1 MRFIILLTFFAS
13 AAVAQVRQGTWTPSI
28 ESMRRGY
35 SSISYWTY
43 REDGVEIGGGRISI
57 EHGLPAWRPE
67 LDDPEVFDRA
77 TKGKF
82 YRLGNNKWTTLD
94 TNLTLELGERRV
106 DPGIYYLAVER
117 GTEGKWALVFV
128 EPKAVHRK
136 LIDSW
141 AFVPRPTEVP
151 VMFTVPLQHSRAP
164 DRAAELRIDPGLVK
178 EEPSRGWIQIH
189 WGPHVLECHMKIQ
202 MVSPEFYRATREDS
216 Q

>member
-1 MRFIILLTFFAS
+1 MHCIILLTVFAS
-13 AAVAQVRQGTWTPSI
+13 TAVAQVRQGAWTPAI

-43 REDGVEIGGGRISI
+43 RDDGVEIGGGRISV
-57 EHGLPAWRPE
+57 EHGLPAWRSE
-67 LDDPEVFDRA
+67 LDNSEAFDRA

-117 GTEGKWALVFV
+117 STEGKWALVFV
-128 EPKAVHRK
+128 EPNAVHRK

-141 AFVPRPTEVP
+141 AFVPRPSEVP
-151 VMFTVPLQHSRAP
+151 VMFTVPLEHMLASDLAK
-164 DRAAELRIDPGLVK
+164 ELRIELGL
-178 EEPSRGWIQIH
+178 EEDDASRGFLRIR
-189 WGPHVLECHMKIQ
+189 WGPHVLTLNMKIQ
-202 MVSPEFYRATREDS
+202 MVSPDFYRETRKDS
-216 Q
+216 R

>member
-13 AAVAQVRQGTWTPSI
+13 TAVAQVRQGTWTPSV

-43 REDGVEIGGGRISI
+43 RDDGVEIGGGRISI

-67 LDDPEVFDRA
+67 LDDPEAFDRA

-106 DPGIYYLAVER
+106 DPGIYYLALER
-117 GTEGKWALVFV
+117 SAEGEWELVFV
-128 EPKAVHRK
+128 EPAAVHRK
-136 LIDSW
+136 FIDSW

-151 VMFTVPLQHSRAP
+151 VMFTVPLEHSRGSDLAK
-164 DRAAELRIDPGLVK
+164 ELRIELELAGDDS
-178 EEPSRGWIQIH
+178 SRGLLWIH
-189 WGPHVLECHMKIQ
+189 WGPHILTRDMKIQ
-202 MVSPEFYRATREDS
+202 MVSPEFYRKTKEDS
-216 Q
+216 P

>member
-1 MRFIILLTFFAS
+1 MRSIILLTFFAS
-13 AAVAQVRQGTWTPSI
+13 AAVAQVREGTWTPSV

-43 REDGVEIGGGRISI
+43 RDDGVEIGGGRISV

-67 LDDPEVFDRA
+67 LDDPEAFDRA

-106 DPGIYYLAVER
+106 EPGIYYLAVER
-117 GTEGKWALVFV
+117 SAEGKWALVFV
-128 EPKAVHRK
+128 DPAAAHSK

-151 VMFTVPLQHSRAP
+151 VMFTVPLEHSRASH
-164 DRAAELRIDPGLVK
+164 RAKELRIELGLA
-178 EEPSRGWIQIH
+178 EDDPSRGSLRIH
-189 WGPHVLECHMKIQ
+189 WGPHVLQRDMKIK
-202 MVSPEFYRATREDS
+202 MVSPEFYRDS
-216 Q
+216 R